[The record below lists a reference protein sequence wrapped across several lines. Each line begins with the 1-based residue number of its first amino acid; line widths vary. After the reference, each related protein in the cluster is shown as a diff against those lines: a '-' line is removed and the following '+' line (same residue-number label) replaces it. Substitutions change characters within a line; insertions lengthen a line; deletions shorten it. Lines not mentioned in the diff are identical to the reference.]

1 LGPRF
6 EFLAKYDFV
15 WDHKIGRHNQVA
27 DALNKRVVIVIV
39 IVIVQVE
46 LDMLGRLRQATRED
60 TSYKKLVDLVR
71 EGTIQRYWLEQD
83 LLNAKGGQ
91 IFMPKGE
98 LQKYLMTET
107 HDPQWA
113 GHPGKERMVAFFFY
127 LKLIIG

>member
-1 LGPRF
+1 
-6 EFLAKYDFV
+6 
-15 WDHKIGRHNQVA
+15 
-27 DALNKRVVIVIV
+27 
-39 IVIVQVE
+39 VE

-60 TSYKKLVDLVR
+60 TSYKKLVDLVW

-107 HDPQWA
+107 HDPQ
-113 GHPGKERMVAFFFY
+113 
-127 LKLIIG
+127 